1 MTIAGWV
8 GFGLL
13 AVLIGGFGFATAFL
27 EFDKT
32 ISRIIVCA
40 ITVAIIVGIL
50 SGMLWLFAN
59 TAGGRRAMIDQKSN
73 LENGLER
80 VVTVY
85 TADGQVIARYEGRID
100 LEANSGGYIKFDFEG
115 KRYIYYNCFVESVA
129 KIDEESA

>member
-1 MTIAGWV
+1 MTIIGWV
-8 GFGLL
+8 VFGIIAL
-13 AVLIGGFGFATAFL
+13 AIGGVGITTAFL

-40 ITVAIIVGIL
+40 ITAAIIVGIL
-50 SGMLWLFAN
+50 FGMLWLFAN
-59 TAGGRRAMIDQKSN
+59 TAAGRRAMIDQKSN

-129 KIDEESA
+129 EIDEEGA